1 MYPIWGRVNPWSS
14 DAPEGKQ
21 VGSLAQLK
29 RFWIFLLFW
38 MGFFNYLQ
46 MSIGM
51 IHLPQRAT
59 IGVSPKC
66 RIKAQYMEGRKK
78 NVENDFLNLRVGQ
91 RCKI

>member
-1 MYPIWGRVNPWSS
+1 MTNYVSNLGACKPMV

-46 MSIGM
+46 ISIGM
-51 IHLPQRAT
+51 IHLPQMAT
-59 IGVSPKC
+59 I
-66 RIKAQYMEGRKK
+66 
-78 NVENDFLNLRVGQ
+78 
-91 RCKI
+91 